1 MKLIKSAVSTVL
13 VAGFLA
19 IAPLA
24 SAELSYYV
32 ASDGSDTADGTI
44 SEPFASLEKARDTIR
59 SLSTEQRRQNIR
71 VLLRGGTY
79 QLDRTFVLG
88 FADGGPLGLAVSYEA
103 FPGETP
109 VLDSGVEIT
118 GWKKATVYPQG
129 TPREAKGNLW
139 VAVMPEGLGRF
150 YALFDEDGF
159 IDRARVKF
167 ATDPKLPMTEN
178 GTRTRWQELDLLRF
192 KSGPFRRW
200 HNIED
205 VEIYKKPT

>member
-1 MKLIKSAVSTVL
+1 MNQGNFAKLIETAVSTVL
-13 VAGFLA
+13 IAGFLT

-32 ASDGSDTADGTI
+32 APDGSDTAEGTI

-88 FADGGPLGLAVSYEA
+88 LRDGGPLGLTVSYEA

-109 VLDSGVEIT
+109 VLDPGVEIT
-118 GWKKATVYPQG
+118 GWKKATAYPQG

-139 VAVMPEGLGRF
+139 VAAMP
-150 YALFDEDGF
+150 DGVAKPRTPPSS
-159 IDRARVKF
+159 RAI
-167 ATDPKLPMTEN
+167 ASST
-178 GTRTRWQELDLLRF
+178 
-192 KSGPFRRW
+192 
-200 HNIED
+200 
-205 VEIYKKPT
+205 